1 MSKILDMA
9 KTFEQ
14 TSKQQADDIESSL
27 KPEFEKHEKVIK
39 KALDSSRQSISDA
52 IQDQQKRIGWL
63 LLKSWGVMLIS
74 ALLLLV
80 ATSGTLWYQGNLIAE
95 RQATLEELAKKGGKL
110 ILSDRCKDENGKHRF
125 CIRMNVDEGKFGDDY
140 MIPKGY

>member
-14 TSKQQADDIESSL
+14 TSRQQAADIENSL
-27 KPEFEKHEKVIK
+27 TPEFERHERAIK
-39 KALDSSRQSISDA
+39 EALSSSERSINDA

-63 LLKSWGVMLIS
+63 LLKSWGWMLLA
-74 ALLLLV
+74 ALLLLA

-95 RQATLEELAKKGGKL
+95 RQATLEALNKKGGKL
-110 ILSDRCKDENGKHRF
+110 ILSDKCEDKNGKHRF
-125 CIRMNVDEGKFGDDY
+125 CIRMDMDEGTFGGDY

>member
-27 KPEFEKHEKVIK
+27 KPEFERHEEAIK
-39 KALDSSRQSISDA
+39 EALDSSRQSISDA

-74 ALLLLV
+74 GLLLLA

-95 RQATLEELAKKGGKL
+95 RWL
-110 ILSDRCKDENGKHRF
+110 ITSCRSANNIMPITFFLPAFIASSF
-125 CIRMNVDEGKFGDDY
+125 Y
-140 MIPKGY
+140 SA

>member
-27 KPEFEKHEKVIK
+27 KPEFERHEEAIK
-39 KALDSSRQSISDA
+39 EALDSSRQSINDA

-74 ALLLLV
+74 GLLLLA

-95 RQATLEELAKKGGKL
+95 RQATLETLGKKGGKL
-110 ILSDRCKDENGKHRF
+110 IFNKCEDKNGKIRL
-125 CIRMNVDEGKFGDDY
+125 CIRMNMDEGKFGDDY

>member
-27 KPEFEKHEKVIK
+27 KPEFERHERAIK
-39 KALDSSRQSISDA
+39 EALDSSRQSINDA

-63 LLKSWGVMLIS
+63 LLKSWGVMLFS
-74 ALLLLV
+74 ALLLLA

-95 RQATLEELAKKGGKL
+95 RQATLETLGKKGGKL
-110 ILSDRCKDENGKHRF
+110 IFNKCEDENGKIRL
-125 CIRMNVDEGKFGDDY
+125 CIRMNMDEGKFGDDY

>member
-1 MSKILDMA
+1 
-9 KTFEQ
+9 
-14 TSKQQADDIESSL
+14 
-27 KPEFEKHEKVIK
+27 
-39 KALDSSRQSISDA
+39 
-52 IQDQQKRIGWL
+52 
-63 LLKSWGVMLIS
+63 MLIS
-74 ALLLLV
+74 GLLLLA

>member
-14 TSKQQADDIESSL
+14 TSKQQAAAIESSL
-27 KPEFEKHEKVIK
+27 TPEFERHERAIK
-39 KALDSSRQSISDA
+39 EALNSSRQSINDA

-74 ALLLLV
+74 ALLLLA

-95 RQATLEELAKKGGKL
+95 RQATLETLAKKGGKL
-110 ILSDRCKDENGKHRF
+110 ILSNKCEDENGKNRF
-125 CIRMNVDEGKFGDDY
+125 CIKMDMDAGKYGDGY